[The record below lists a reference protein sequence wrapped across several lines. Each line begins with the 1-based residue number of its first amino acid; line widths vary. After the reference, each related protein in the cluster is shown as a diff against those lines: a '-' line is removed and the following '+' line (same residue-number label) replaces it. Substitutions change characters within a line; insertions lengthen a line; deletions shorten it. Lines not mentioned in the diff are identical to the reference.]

1 MLSTLASNAI
11 LSKARAMYG
20 KRLTEKEYKDLLHC
34 KTVGE
39 IAAYLKQ
46 RTAYGP
52 ILTGVNEKEV
62 HRGQLEALLRKKL
75 FYDFAALCRYEI
87 TVGEHFADYLLA
99 RSEIDQILHSLML
112 LMGGRSSDYL
122 FSMPLFLD
130 AHTHIN
136 LTALS
141 QTKSYDD
148 FLSALSGTPYQSL
161 LSPFRPEPGKPLD
174 MAAIEN
180 ALSGFLYNRVFE
192 TVRKHSRGKAREE
205 LLYLFQTYID
215 FSNYARIIRM
225 KKYYSM
231 EPGRHPLP
239 AAASRQPD
247 AAPARR
253 HALRQNGRRGQGGHA
268 RHLARQADAEA
279 RIPGDRRGS
288 PARPPHEQQ
297 ASHPFF
303 GSSSRRH
310 ARLHLLGGKRAVQY
324 YKHHRGHSLSAP
336 GGGDCRHAHLFQKRK
351 GVMRLW
357 LF

>member
-62 HRGQLEALLRKKL
+62 HRGQLEALLHKKL

-161 LSPFRPEPGKPLD
+161 LSPFRPKPGKPLD

-231 EPGRHPLP
+231 ESDVIRSLLLP
-239 AAASRQPD
+239 HGSLTPRQLDAMLSAKTVAEVKAAMRAT
-247 AAPARR
+247 
-253 HALRQNGRRGQGGHA
+253 
-268 RHLARQADAEA
+268 
-279 RIPGDRRGS
+279 S
-288 PARPPHEQQ
+288 P
-297 ASHPFF
+297 
-303 GSSSRRH
+303 
-310 ARLHLLGGKRAVQY
+310 GKRMRKLEYREIDEVPLRVRLINS
-324 YKHHRGHSLSAP
+324 KHLIRFSVHPPVVMLAYIFLAENELYNITNIIEGIRYQLPEEEIVDMLIYS
-336 GGGDCRHAHLFQKRK
+336 KK
-351 GVMRLW
+351 GKG
-357 LF
+357 